1 MRGRGHSFAALER
14 GLTLLELLL
23 VMAIM
28 GVVFGLGLG
37 AFASLDAP
45 DDSSLGLVRSTL
57 RAASNQALSRETQA
71 RVQFVREGDEGGN
84 EVGSMRPSQLFAAG
98 TWQFEDL
105 ALRGAFGIHGDGA
118 RLRLVDD
125 GFIGR
130 GLSLAEPGAEVRFDV
145 KQDPAFDPSEG
156 FVIELALRPS
166 ATGTFS
172 GHVLNIGRVVG
183 IDLMPDGSLR
193 GWIAP
198 SFRDGTQRDR
208 AAAQGASFLFAESG
222 AHSVV
227 AGRWSRVRLEYDRRR
242 LAIDVDGRPY
252 ERLPADLPVRE
263 LAGPMVLS
271 SADDKGFRG
280 DVDKLVVSLFQ
291 FVDPIELP
299 RGVTFTAGTPK
310 EVVFGGGG
318 GLEHEVHRGPVEIG
332 LRFLDGSEG
341 SHVKKVLVNLFGTV
355 E

>member
-1 MRGRGHSFAALER
+1 MGNARTTERLER

-37 AFASLDAP
+37 AFASLAPP

-71 RVQFVREGDEGGN
+71 RVVFVREGDAGGG
-84 EVGSMRPSQLFAAG
+84 EAGSLRPSQLFAAG

-105 ALRGAFGIHGDGA
+105 NLTGAFGIHGDGTA
-118 RLRLVDD
+118 LRIVDD

-130 GLSLAEPGAEVRFDV
+130 ALSLASPGAEARFDV
-145 KQDPAFDPSEG
+145 KSDPAFDPSDG
-156 FVIELALRPS
+156 FVIELSLRPS
-166 ATGTFS
+166 PTAALG
-172 GHVLNIGRVVG
+172 GHVLNIGRVIG
-183 IDLMPDGSLR
+183 IDLLPDGSLR
-193 GWIAP
+193 GWISP
-198 SFRDGTQRDR
+198 RFEDGKTRDQV
-208 AAAQGASFLFAESG
+208 AAQGASFLFAESP
-222 AHSVV
+222 AHSLA

-252 ERLPADLPVRE
+252 ERLPSTLAVRE

-291 FVDPIELP
+291 IMEPLELP
-299 RGVTFTAGTPK
+299 SGVTFTPGSPR

-318 GLEHEVHRGPVEIG
+318 GLDHEVHRGPVEIG
-332 LRFLDGSEG
+332 LRFLDDNEG
-341 SHVKKVLVNLFGTV
+341 SHVNKVTVNLFGTV